1 MNKLKI
7 GIDLDGC
14 VADFFNS
21 YYKFFN
27 MDYSTPIDSNK
38 MTKACNQILIHEH
51 DFWVEM
57 PVLYMPNFT
66 PKLICTK
73 RNFPIEWTK
82 EFLIKN
88 NIPTVPIIQI
98 EYSQNKSTFLKQEKI
113 DVFIEDTPENLEDL
127 ISHGIPC
134 LLLDGDFN
142 KYYNTPYRIYSLEYQ
157 EIEKMYNKYF
167 KL

>member
-1 MNKLKI
+1 MLNI
-7 GIDLDGC
+7 GLDVDG
-14 VADFFNS
+14 VIADFFNS

-27 MDYSTPIDSNK
+27 MDYSTPIDNNK

-57 PVLYMPNFT
+57 PILYMPNFS

-73 RNFPIEWTK
+73 RNFPIEWTR

-88 NIPTVPIIQI
+88 KIPTVPIIQI
-98 EYSQNKSTFLKQEKI
+98 DYSQNKSTFLKQEKI

-127 ISHGIPC
+127 INHGIPC